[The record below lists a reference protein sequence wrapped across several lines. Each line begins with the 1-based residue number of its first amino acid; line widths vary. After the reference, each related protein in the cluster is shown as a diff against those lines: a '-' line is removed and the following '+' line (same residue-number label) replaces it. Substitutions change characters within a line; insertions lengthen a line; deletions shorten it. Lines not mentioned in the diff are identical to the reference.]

1 MTRVLALVFS
11 PVISDMAI
19 KCIIG
24 SNIAVLILLTV
35 IQMNI
40 HQPSDHE
47 NPYISL
53 HLNYVI
59 LYENVILTMSKSV

>member
-1 MTRVLALVFS
+1 
-11 PVISDMAI
+11 
-19 KCIIG
+19 
-24 SNIAVLILLTV
+24 
-35 IQMNI
+35 MNI